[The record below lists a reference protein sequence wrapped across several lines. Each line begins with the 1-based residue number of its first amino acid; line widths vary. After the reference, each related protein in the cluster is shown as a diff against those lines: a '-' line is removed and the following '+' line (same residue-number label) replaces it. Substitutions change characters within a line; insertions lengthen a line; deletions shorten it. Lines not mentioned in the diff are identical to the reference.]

1 MSIYQWEIDS
11 FQEPQISNTKAYQ
24 FLQDPRLALAV
35 QDVFFFYHLLSF
47 KVTMIFHLFEVF
59 VYLMREYDL
68 EELKPPARYIYSL
81 I

>member
-35 QDVFFFYHLLSF
+35 QDVFLPFVVFQGYHDLP
-47 KVTMIFHLFEVF
+47 F
-59 VYLMREYDL
+59 VRGVCLPY
-68 EELKPPARYIYSL
+68 AGV
-81 I
+81 